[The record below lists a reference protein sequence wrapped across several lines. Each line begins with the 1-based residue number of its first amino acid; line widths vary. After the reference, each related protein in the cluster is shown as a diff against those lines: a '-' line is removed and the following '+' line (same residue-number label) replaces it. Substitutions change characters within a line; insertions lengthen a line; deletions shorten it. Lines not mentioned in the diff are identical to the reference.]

1 MKLSPLFT
9 LFFTIFLD
17 MLGVGILIPIIPIL
31 FTDPS
36 SIHYLL
42 PAHTSVE
49 WGYVLLGFT
58 FALYSIGQFIASPI
72 IGQFSDKLGR
82 KKLLIVSI
90 IGTALGHMLFALGI
104 LFHTI
109 PLLLFARLF
118 SGISA
123 GNIVVAQA
131 AIADITTPE
140 DRAKN
145 FGLIGAA
152 FGIGFVVGPF
162 LGGKLADP
170 NIVSWFGATTPFW
183 FAACLSLI
191 NAFLV
196 LSFFTETNK
205 NIKNSVIEWGRS
217 IKNIS
222 RALHLKAVRH
232 LFVTNF
238 LFQMGFSFYITFTT
252 VFLLYRFGF
261 NEGTIG
267 NYFAYVGLW
276 IIFTQVIMTRLV
288 AKFFTEVRILQNSI
302 IMVGIALSIILTVPE
317 ASWLYFIVPFFAIS
331 VGLTQANITALISRS
346 VGPSI
351 QGEILGINGSLN
363 ALAMTLPPLISG
375 VVAAVFEPQA
385 PLIIA
390 SVIIIISGLY
400 FINHLRG
407 SKVIG
412 VLG

>member
-1 MKLSPLFT
+1 MKRSPLFS

-17 MLGVGILIPIIPIL
+17 MLGVGILIPVIPIL

-36 SIHYLL
+36 SPHYLL
-42 PAHTSVE
+42 PAHTSGE
-49 WGYVLLGFT
+49 WGYVLLGVT
-58 FALYSIGQFIASPI
+58 LALFSIGQFIASPI

-90 IGTALGHMLFALGI
+90 LGSALGYILFAFGI
-104 LFHTI
+104 LLHMI

-140 DRAKN
+140 NRAKN

-152 FGIGFVVGPF
+152 FGIGFVIGPF

-183 FAACLSLI
+183 FAACLSLV
-191 NAFLV
+191 NASLVLAFL
-196 LSFFTETNK
+196 TETNK
-205 NIKNSVIEWGRS
+205 HIKDGVIEWGRS
-217 IKNIS
+217 VKNII
-222 RALHLKAVRH
+222 RALHLRSVRP
-232 LFVTNF
+232 LFVTSF
-238 LFQMGFSFYITFTT
+238 LFQMGFSFYVTFAT

-261 NEGTIG
+261 TEGTIG

-276 IIFTQVIMTRLV
+276 IVFTQGVVTRFM
-288 AKFFTEVRILQNSI
+288 AKRFAEARILQNSI
-302 IMVGIALSIILTVPE
+302 IMVGVTLSIILMVPK
-317 ASWLYFIVPFFAIS
+317 ASLLYVVVPFFAIS
-331 VGLTQANITALISRS
+331 VGLTQANMTALISRS
-346 VGPSI
+346 VGPTI

-363 ALAMTLPPLISG
+363 ALAMTIPPLISG
-375 VVAAVFEPQA
+375 VIAAVFAPQA

-390 SVIIIISGLY
+390 SVVIITAGLY
-400 FINHLRG
+400 FINHLRCNKLVV
-407 SKVIG
+407 SN
-412 VLG
+412 